1 MARQISLNAQSP
13 TGELD
18 RFYSHCVG
26 AGRAHE
32 LLRADA
38 LDQLSMLQAECGFQY
53 IRFHGLLCDDMAV
66 YHEDAS
72 GNPLYNWQYVD
83 MVFDRLLALG
93 LRPLVELG
101 FMPDRLKSGDQT
113 LFWWR
118 GNVTPPADMA
128 KWHGL
133 IYALVSHW
141 EARYGADEII
151 RWYFEVWNE
160 PNLKGLFFTGDMQSY
175 FDLYDASVSAIKAV
189 NPLCRVGGP
198 ATAEASWIA
207 EIIGH
212 CVKQGIALDFIST
225 HSYGVTGCLDEFGE
239 DLHTL
244 IPDRDSVARN
254 VRQARRQIDE
264 SPLPGL
270 PLFFTEW
277 SSSYSSRDSV
287 HDSYINAPF
296 ILHTLSR
303 CRGYAASMSYWTFTD
318 IFEEGGPGPAPFHG
332 GFGLLTQQGLRKP
345 SYYAY
350 RFLCALPELELA
362 TGDADSLAAVSGDGC
377 RIGLLLWRYCPPET
391 SEPNESYFIRDLPPV
406 GREDISVRLEGL
418 SGCYRLRISRV
429 GYEANDVYTA
439 YLKMGLRKL
448 HGRETPTPRQIGLL
462 RASRAGLPQEER
474 TVSADAHG
482 VVAFSLSLRDN
493 DVLFVTL
500 ERDM

>member
-1 MARQISLNAQSP
+1 MKGRESSLARQISLNAQSP

-175 FDLYDASVSAIKAV
+175 FDL
-189 NPLCRVGGP
+189 
-198 ATAEASWIA
+198 
-207 EIIGH
+207 
-212 CVKQGIALDFIST
+212 
-225 HSYGVTGCLDEFGE
+225 
-239 DLHTL
+239 
-244 IPDRDSVARN
+244 
-254 VRQARRQIDE
+254 
-264 SPLPGL
+264 
-270 PLFFTEW
+270 
-277 SSSYSSRDSV
+277 
-287 HDSYINAPF
+287 
-296 ILHTLSR
+296 
-303 CRGYAASMSYWTFTD
+303 
-318 IFEEGGPGPAPFHG
+318 
-332 GFGLLTQQGLRKP
+332 
-345 SYYAY
+345 
-350 RFLCALPELELA
+350 
-362 TGDADSLAAVSGDGC
+362 
-377 RIGLLLWRYCPPET
+377 
-391 SEPNESYFIRDLPPV
+391 
-406 GREDISVRLEGL
+406 
-418 SGCYRLRISRV
+418 
-429 GYEANDVYTA
+429 
-439 YLKMGLRKL
+439 
-448 HGRETPTPRQIGLL
+448 
-462 RASRAGLPQEER
+462 
-474 TVSADAHG
+474 
-482 VVAFSLSLRDN
+482 
-493 DVLFVTL
+493 
-500 ERDM
+500 